1 MRIYDITIPLS
12 EELPVYPGDFPV
24 VIAPWTSI
32 ADGDSAN
39 IARITICSHS
49 GTHIDSPRHFVEGGL
64 TVDQIPMERLIG
76 KAKVVEIAG
85 VAEIGQRELERLPV
99 RGVERLLLKTANAGL
114 WKDRSFKDSF
124 VALAQDG
131 ADYLVEIGVK
141 MVGIDYLSIERS
153 DGDGGVHRVLLEHD
167 VLIVEGLNLVDVPPG
182 DYELICLPL
191 KVKNGDGA
199 PVRAILRGGADHP
212 GQEFDPHS
220 TKWPLS

>member
-12 EELPVYPGDFPV
+12 DELPVYPGDSPV
-24 VIAPWTSI
+24 VIAPWASI

-64 TVDQIPMERLIG
+64 TVDQIPVERLLG
-76 KAKVVEIAG
+76 KAKVVEIAD
-85 VAEIGQRELERLPV
+85 VAEIGRQELERLPV

-114 WKDRSFKDSF
+114 WKESGFKDSF
-124 VALAQDG
+124 VALARDG

-141 MVGIDYLSIERS
+141 LIGIDYLSIERS
-153 DGDGGVHRVLLEHD
+153 DGDGGVHRALLEHD

-191 KVKNGDGA
+191 KVKDGDGA
-199 PVRAILRGGADHP
+199 PVRAILRGGTDHP
-212 GQEFDPHS
+212 GHEFDPHS